1 MAGLAGRLALSGRSV
16 KVLANGAPAGADA
29 TVPEPPFVLRRFGG
43 WRPLRRW
50 RKRRAIA
57 ALLAA
62 GNVEGVFCDS
72 WKSVEA
78 LPRRLGVPVAVLAHG
93 AEYPVTPRPRKAR
106 RIMAALARCHAI
118 IANSHFTADAV
129 RRFLA
134 WKGAGH
140 RARKFR
146 LTVMARSCRTGLSRV
161 EPVRVSRPECVI
173 AIRCSGRCPGQCSR
187 PQVAIL
193 HMPYMKKTFF
203 SFNVLLKYSHLGPLP
218 LKAWRSGQNC
228 HAFFC

>member
-1 MAGLAGRLALSGRSV
+1 MPSKRHRHGTRSPRH
-16 KVLANGAPAGADA
+16 PAGAN
-29 TVPEPPFVLRRFGG
+29 EPPGSRDARGHPAIGCSWPDGRRPGPQRLG
-43 WRPLRRW
+43 SRKRLPLSCRNRAIPRRGRSSCAGSATRPGCGNASPPRRW
-50 RKRRAIA
+50 MHRR
-57 ALLAA
+57 
-62 GNVEGVFCDS
+62 E
-72 WKSVEA
+72 
-78 LPRRLGVPVAVLAHG
+78 
-93 AEYPVTPRPRKAR
+93 
-106 RIMAALARCHAI
+106 
-118 IANSHFTADAV
+118 
-129 RRFLA
+129 
-134 WKGAGH
+134 GAGH